1 MRNFDDMMC
10 NSISKSNLLA
20 FLFEVWSE
28 GSEILHHETCVF
40 LHTAVAIKNGS
51 ERVVICASDTD
62 IVAMALFHFKQL

>member
-28 GSEILHHETCVF
+28 SSDILHPETRMYLSGGF
-40 LHTAVAIKNGS
+40 QD
-51 ERVVICASDTD
+51 R
-62 IVAMALFHFKQL
+62 